1 MTKDLKFARERS
13 RKVRNREAAPLT
25 HDQDPWFLG
34 YAAALADV
42 WRLHREGSI
51 VRHILDAGGLTLK
64 HLEEG
69 GVEDFDLA
77 AIRDAVYGTNSER
90 DLERYLKAKP

>member
-1 MTKDLKFARERS
+1 MSKDIKVARERS
-13 RKVRNREAAPLT
+13 RKVRNREAAPPT
-25 HDQDPWFLG
+25 HEQDPWFLG

-42 WRLHREGSI
+42 WRLHRDGQM
-51 VRHILDAGGLTLK
+51 VRHILVAGGLTLK

-77 AIRDAVYGTNSER
+77 AIADAVYGTDRER
-90 DLERYLKAKP
+90 DLKP